1 MIRWFTCLSIL
12 TMVAAAPT
20 YAADGNPGAASVQ
33 PVSATG
39 EKLRCKRYVETG
51 TLAKI
56 RKECHTEAEWDL
68 LLRQGKE
75 DAKTML
81 WNTVTGIA
89 TNGP

>member
-1 MIRWFTCLSIL
+1 MIRWSSCLSIVAL
-12 TMVAAAPT
+12 TVAAPA
-20 YAADGNPGAASVQ
+20 YAADGEAGTASVQ

-56 RKECHTEAEWDL
+56 RKECHTKADWDL

-81 WNTVTGIA
+81 WNTVTGTA
-89 TNGP
+89 TNG